1 MGSWTAT
8 HPRTLTPVPLNP
20 ASADWIPWMPSPPLV
35 PDEGFIDTAHLKRM
49 TLGDEALQR
58 EVLTLFVRQSTDL
71 VARLANFP
79 ADMAAIA
86 HTLKGSA
93 RGIGAFPAASSAERL
108 ERCADRRSANDAIS
122 ELKEALS
129 GTVRA
134 IDDLLSVPR
143 KN

>member
-1 MGSWTAT
+1 L
-8 HPRTLTPVPLNP
+8 PNVPLNP
-20 ASADWIPWMPSPPLV
+20 AAADWIPWMPSPPLV
-35 PDEGFIDTAHLKRM
+35 PDEGFIDTAHLARI

-58 EVLTLFVRQSTDL
+58 EVLALFVRQSTDL
-71 VARLANFP
+71 VARMSTFP

-93 RGIGAFPAASSAERL
+93 RGIGAFSAATSAERL
-108 ERCADRRSANDAIS
+108 EQSSDRSEARAALS
-122 ELKEALS
+122 ELKDAIS

-134 IDDLLSVPR
+134 IDDLLASTR

>member
-1 MGSWTAT
+1 MFA
-8 HPRTLTPVPLNP
+8 PVPLNP

-35 PDEGFIDTAHLKRM
+35 PDEGFIDTAHLDRM

-58 EVLTLFVRQSTDL
+58 EVLTLFVRQSADL
-71 VARLANFP
+71 VARMATFP

-93 RGIGAFPAASSAERL
+93 RGIGAFSAAASAERL
-108 ERCADRRSANDAIS
+108 ERSIERGAARAAYSDLRAAI
-122 ELKEALS
+122 S

-134 IDDLLSVPR
+134 IDDLLATSR

>member
-1 MGSWTAT
+1 MFA
-8 HPRTLTPVPLNP
+8 PVPLNS
-20 ASADWIPWMPSPPLV
+20 ASAEIPWMPSPPLV
-35 PDEGFIDTAHLKRM
+35 PDEGFIDTAHLDRM

-71 VARLANFP
+71 VARMATFP

-93 RGIGAFPAASSAERL
+93 RGIGAFSAAASAERL
-108 ERCADRRSANDAIS
+108 ERSIERGAARAAYS
-122 ELKEALS
+122 ELTAAIS

-134 IDDLLSVPR
+134 IDDLLATSR